1 MTISQRVSIAGR
13 PTLAVA
19 LSVLALI
26 GEAPSAHAQG
36 REPAEPHRS
45 LGVDSGEFA
54 PLAGGR
60 LAGGR
65 LYGID
70 RNTND
75 LVSRDLATGAR
86 RVVTT
91 NTTVYSVGPISP
103 DGRMISFTA
112 CTRSPTP
119 CNWELR
125 TIGIDGSG
133 QRTVF
138 AFGGMTNW
146 IEPHDWSPDGRTL
159 LGVLTRRDQRNQITR
174 VSVSNGTVELVRDLE
189 WRSPAA
195 VRFAPDG
202 RSVAY
207 DRAQERDLGVTDL
220 YVGSTDGKSET
231 RITTDGTPKALVAWA
246 ADGSGLLFST
256 ATELGASTLWIAPT
270 RRGRSAGA
278 SRVVTP
284 GRPGAAGF
292 SSAGASIYYQVA
304 TGGLQVFQA
313 PIDLELG
320 RVLSPPKLV
329 LSSPTLR
336 FWAVP
341 SMDGTRIAS
350 PRIRISA
357 DSNPSAI
364 GVTHVADGREHLFPI
379 PLKDPRIENWSADR
393 DALTVV
399 GIVRGTSA
407 RYRISL
413 DTGGF
418 VPVAHSVM
426 IEPVAG
432 NQRPRSPDRAVEYY
446 VRRDTISNENR
457 IVARNVGD
465 GNERIL
471 FVAKGAREP
480 VFPSPDG
487 SMLGVI
493 VSTDNNR
500 LMVVAAEGAPR
511 HIFTSDSAVTIG
523 PQSVTWSPDSRHVL
537 LRAWA
542 GAGEAGVSELWSVS
556 MATGIMRRV
565 VVTPGDA
572 FRGTSIQIAKD
583 GRSVWYTVTPP
594 PTPIELWAIDDLPG
608 ARPRQRRSP

>member
-1 MTISQRVSIAGR
+1 MTISQRVLIAGR
-13 PTLAVA
+13 PTLAVT

-86 RVVTT
+86 RVMTT

-103 DGRMISFTA
+103 DGRTISFTA
-112 CTRSPTP
+112 CTRSPTL

-125 TIGIDGSG
+125 TIGTDGSG

-174 VSVSNGTVELVRDLE
+174 VSVSTGTVELVRDLE

-207 DRAQERDLGVTDL
+207 DRAQERDLGATDL
-220 YVGSTDGKSET
+220 YVASTDGKSET

-256 ATELGASTLWIAPT
+256 ATELGASTLWIAPM

-278 SRVVTP
+278 SRLVAP
-284 GRPGAAGF
+284 ERPGAVGF
-292 SSAGASIYYQVA
+292 TAAGASIYYQVA
-304 TGGLQVFQA
+304 SAELQVFRA
-313 PIDLELG
+313 SVDLELG

-329 LSSPTLR
+329 LSSPALR

-341 SMDGTRIAS
+341 SMDGTRIAT
-350 PRIRISA
+350 PRVRISA
-357 DSNPSAI
+357 DSNLGAI
-364 GVTHVADGREHLFPI
+364 GVTTVADGREQIFPI
-379 PLKDPRIENWSADR
+379 PLKDPRIERWSADR
-393 DALTVV
+393 STVTVV
-399 GIVRGTSA
+399 GTVRGRSA
-407 RYRISL
+407 RYGVSL
-413 DTGGF
+413 DTSGTK
-418 VPVAHSVM
+418 PVARSVM
-426 IEPVAG
+426 IELVAG
-432 NQRPRSPDRAVEYY
+432 YQRPRSPDRAVEYY

-465 GNERIL
+465 GSERVL
-471 FVAKGAREP
+471 FAAKGAREP
-480 VFPSPDG
+480 MVLSPDG
-487 SMLGVI
+487 SMLAVI

-500 LMVVAAEGAPR
+500 LMVVATGGTPR
-511 HIFTSDSAVTIG
+511 HVFTSDSGVTIG
-523 PQSVTWSPDSRHVL
+523 PQSLTWSPDGRHVL
-537 LRAWA
+537 LRASM
-542 GAGEAGVSELWSVS
+542 GEGEAGVSELWSASV
-556 MATGIMRRV
+556 AAGLMRRV
-565 VVTPGDA
+565 LVAPGDA
-572 FRGTSIQIAKD
+572 FRGTSIQVAD
-583 GRSVWYTVTPP
+583 AGRSVWYTVTPP
-594 PTPIELWAIDDLPG
+594 SRPIELWAIDDLPG
-608 ARPRQRRSP
+608 APPRPRRSP